1 MSEDRVVVGRDE
13 PSGRRRGGTIRSR
26 LLVAFVLIALIPSLI
41 TVASALFFGVRGA
54 HQRLF
59 SHMESVA
66 VLKEAE
72 ISAWVDTLE
81 TDLTSVMLDE
91 EALGQMHYILT
102 ESPESEYYDTV
113 HIALSRHLLEVARLS
128 GRFESIFLINADG
141 QVVLS
146 TRPEQEGER
155 YYGWAFFS
163 EGMTRPGVHVVW
175 EKGVLWVAVVRPIR
189 TRPDVPEGVLV
200 GRVGFSMLQQV
211 MDERTGLGDTGETF
225 LVSPEGA
232 VLTDLLGEQVVYLPD
247 RVFYVSALDQQT
259 SGYSMYRNYEGRP
272 VIGMYRWLPEIGL
285 TLFVE
290 QAQSEAFLSIYVMMI
305 TVGGVALLNL
315 LGAVLVALFTTRR
328 IANPLADLAT
338 IAERIAAGEKAVVR
352 FRVPRPGA
360 TEFADIVRGDMRFE
374 HAQVD
379 DFVILR
385 SDGTPTY
392 HLASTV
398 DDVDYAITHVIR
410 GEDLLSSTP
419 KHILLTEA
427 MGADRVTYAHLSLLM
442 GPDGKK
448 LSKRHGD
455 TAMAAYRETG
465 YLPEALN
472 NYLAL
477 LGWNIGDDETI
488 ASLDEMIDR
497 FDLSTVS
504 KNPAVFDPKK
514 LEWMNGVYI
523 REMDEAEFVAATLP
537 LVEESVGR
545 TLSEED
551 RARYAML
558 VPLVKERAKLL
569 PEVAS
574 QARFLFVDID
584 EYDEKSWSKVMA
596 VEEGP
601 VALDGAIAAL
611 EDLDPWTTETIDAA
625 LRTMI
630 EERDLSARKGFQ
642 PIRVAVSGS
651 MVSPPL
657 FESLEILGRDETLAR
672 IRAARSALS

>member
-1 MSEDRVVVGRDE
+1 MTPRVRFAPSPTGYLHVGAARTALYNYLFARN
-13 PSGRRRGGTIRSR
+13 SGGTFILRSD
-26 LLVAFVLIALIPSLI
+26 
-41 TVASALFFGVRGA
+41 
-54 HQRLF
+54 
-59 SHMESVA
+59 
-66 VLKEAE
+66 
-72 ISAWVDTLE
+72 DTDKARSTDEFQEDILE
-81 TDLTSVMLDE
+81 
-91 EALGQMHYILT
+91 
-102 ESPESEYYDTV
+102 
-113 HIALSRHLLEVARLS
+113 HL
-128 GRFESIFLINADG
+128 
-141 QVVLS
+141 
-146 TRPEQEGER
+146 
-155 YYGWAFFS
+155 
-163 EGMTRPGVHVVW
+163 
-175 EKGVLWVAVVRPIR
+175 
-189 TRPDVPEGVLV
+189 
-200 GRVGFSMLQQV
+200 
-211 MDERTGLGDTGETF
+211 
-225 LVSPEGA
+225 
-232 VLTDLLGEQVVYLPD
+232 
-247 RVFYVSALDQQT
+247 
-259 SGYSMYRNYEGRP
+259 
-272 VIGMYRWLPEIGL
+272 RWLGLEWDEGFEIGGTHGSYRQSDRYDRYRDVAEDL
-285 TLFVE
+285 VDRGSAYYSFAAAE
-290 QAQSEAFLSIYVMMI
+290 QLDAFKRDARESGTSPAYDGSLEPTDDEV
-305 TVGGVALLNL
+305 
-315 LGAVLVALFTTRR
+315 F
-328 IANPLADLAT
+328 
-338 IAERIAAGEKAVVR
+338 ERLAAGEKAVVR

-360 TEFADIVRGDMRFE
+360 TEFVDIVRGDMRFE

-398 DDVDYAITHVIR
+398 DDVDYGITHVIR

-427 MGADRVTYAHLSLLM
+427 MAADPATYAHLSLLM

-455 TAMAAYRETG
+455 TAMAAYREAG

-488 ASLDEMIDR
+488 ASLDEMTDR
-497 FDLSTVS
+497 FDLTTVS

-523 REMDEAEFVAATLP
+523 REMNEAEFVATTLP

-558 VPLVKERAKLL
+558 VPLVKERAKHLT
-569 PEVAS
+569 EVAS

-596 VEEGP
+596 VDEGP

-611 EDLDPWTTETIDAA
+611 EDLDPWTTDTIDAA

-630 EERDLSARKGFQ
+630 EERELSARKGFQ
-642 PIRVAVSGS
+642 PIRVAISGS

-672 IRAARSALS
+672 IRTARTALS